1 VEEVEC
7 AREAQSLMVD
17 SGGSSE
23 IQDIDSNVDSEGW
36 AHEVSD

>member
-1 VEEVEC
+1 VEDLEC

-23 IQDIDSNVDSEGW
+23 SQDTDRNVDSEG
-36 AHEVSD
+36 